1 MEVAA
6 AKAIGLMPVWLH
18 GICGEGEVGR
28 QVVAREMWGE
38 EVGAASLDER
48 QWNRSG

>member
-6 AKAIGLMPVWLH
+6 AKAVGLIPDWLH

-28 QVVAREMWGE
+28 QVAVREMWGE
-38 EVGAASLDER
+38 EAGAARLDER
-48 QWNRSG
+48 QWNRAG